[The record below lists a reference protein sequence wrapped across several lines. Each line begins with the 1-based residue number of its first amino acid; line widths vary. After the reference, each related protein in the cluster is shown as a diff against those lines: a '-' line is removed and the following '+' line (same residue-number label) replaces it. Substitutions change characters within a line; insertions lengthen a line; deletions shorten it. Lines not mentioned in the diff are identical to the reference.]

1 MKRARQA
8 LALSRED
15 VAGQLAVP
23 LEELASWEEGAAEPP
38 IERVW
43 DLSDLYCRDVDYF
56 LRPHEAVPSALNF
69 RVTRPQRLEQL
80 SLETRQTI
88 ATFDELCR
96 SAREIESILELP
108 KPEPLPTYPDFSGEE
123 LAAAERE
130 RLKIRDGPIADLRR
144 LIEGQG
150 VLCFHLPVAKN
161 EFSGLSWMHPEYG
174 ACILINASDNPGR
187 RAFTTAHEYGHL
199 LRRDGDSVCDLTLEA
214 GVERPANR
222 FATCFLM
229 PASDVIETFHR
240 RGLSPPTLGVSEIA
254 SLSRRY
260 GVSLEAMRFRLKE
273 LDLAT
278 ERIFEL
284 PLDFPPSRY
293 YGRLKPKW
301 RRRLG
306 ETFVSS
312 AKEAYSAGRISAGK
326 LAHYLGIDIRQA
338 LDVVEEGRAKE
349 HRDGV

>member
-1 MKRARQA
+1 MKRARQT

-15 VAGQLAVP
+15 VAGRLAVP
-23 LEELASWEEGAAEPP
+23 LEELVTWEEGAAEPP

-43 DLSDLYCRDVDYF
+43 DLSDLYGRDVDYF

-69 RVTRPQRLEQL
+69 RVTWPHALEEL

-96 SAREIESILELP
+96 SAGEIESILELP
-108 KPEPLPTYPDFSGEE
+108 KPTPLPTYPDLSAEE
-123 LAAAERE
+123 LAALERE
-130 RLKIRDGPIADLRR
+130 RLSVGDRPIADLRG
-144 LIEGQG
+144 LIELQG
-150 VLCFHLPVAKN
+150 VLCFHLPIPNN
-161 EFSGLSWMHPEYG
+161 EFSGLSWIHREYG
-174 ACILINASDNPGR
+174 PCILINASDNPGR

-199 LRRDGDSVCDLTLEA
+199 LRRDGDSVCDLTIEA
-214 GVERPANR
+214 GVERQASR

-240 RGLSPPTLGVSEIA
+240 RGLSPGTLGVSEIA

-278 ERIFEL
+278 ETVL
-284 PLDFPPSRY
+284 QLALDLPPSKY
-293 YGRLKPKW
+293 FGRSRPKW

-306 ETFVSS
+306 ETFVSG
-312 AKEAYSAGRISAGK
+312 AIEAYTAGRISAGK

-338 LDVVEEGRAKE
+338 LDVVEKGRLQKD
-349 HRDGV
+349 RDGV